1 MSCAHHASCQESY
14 AIHGDSVSTPTTYS
28 AWPTA
33 AILML
38 VDTLCYTFP
47 WHRHTCACKR
57 VCSGVI
63 FFIVCWQHMIS
74 AVVSRLL
81 SWPAAEQGKEVCK
94 VHASW
99 VAGSMVIVRCAIS
112 TCFLGGWPFLM
123 PPLHVSAATWASR
136 RWIPLCPYHP
146 ATTHGNRIHPLGPW
160 IFEIIADHS

>member
-57 VCSGVI
+57 VCSGVV
-63 FFIVCWQHMIS
+63 FFHFSLATHDFSSCQPIVW
-74 AVVSRLL
+74 VVSALPSPYC

-94 VHASW
+94 VHDSW
-99 VAGSMVIVRCAIS
+99 VAGSMVIVRCLLVAAQ
-112 TCFLGGWPFLM
+112 LR
-123 PPLHVSAATWASR
+123 HVSSA
-136 RWIPLCPYHP
+136 
-146 ATTHGNRIHPLGPW
+146 GG
-160 IFEIIADHS
+160 HS

>member
-1 MSCAHHASCQESY
+1 MFVSRVENLENILYRITPLAGVETKSQIVHWSNGWLLNSLCHAHHASCQESY

-63 FFIVCWQHMIS
+63 FFIFCWQHMIS
-74 AVVSRLL
+74 AVVSRLFA
-81 SWPAAEQGKEVCK
+81 WPAAEQGKEVCK

-99 VAGSMVIVRCAIS
+99 VAGSIVIVRCLLVAAQ
-112 TCFLGGWPFLM
+112 LR
-123 PPLHVSAATWASR
+123 HVSSA
-136 RWIPLCPYHP
+136 
-146 ATTHGNRIHPLGPW
+146 GG
-160 IFEIIADHS
+160 HS